1 MTVTQSLQVS
11 CMRCALTNPHVR
23 PFMIVVNS
31 DASVQSCQCLV
42 DVQSAFWCAWYRLSN
57 RLWQTSW
64 RENCPPLS
72 VYICFGDPCCSMAVL
87 SVKGKVLITTDTSSD
102 IDTVEFYID
111 GALKSTDTSAPF
123 EYNWNTKS
131 VKDRTHTITVKGCA
145 SGVFMADDT
154 ITVTVSKKS
163 IAIHPLRWSF
173 IFLFPFLNLS
183 TFFFSCFCKKDLQ
196 ENSYTALSRMFF
208 FRYFYSQLNY
218 SHSVT

>member
-1 MTVTQSLQVS
+1 
-11 CMRCALTNPHVR
+11 
-23 PFMIVVNS
+23 
-31 DASVQSCQCLV
+31 
-42 DVQSAFWCAWYRLSN
+42 
-57 RLWQTSW
+57 
-64 RENCPPLS
+64 
-72 VYICFGDPCCSMAVL
+72 MAVL

-163 IAIHPLRWSF
+163 IALLSWLIL
-173 IFLFPFLNLS
+173 FLPAIVIA
-183 TFFFSCFCKKDLQ
+183 K
-196 ENSYTALSRMFF
+196 R
-208 FRYFYSQLNY
+208 R
-218 SHSVT
+218 